1 MMEWTTMALIA
12 WILRPCGWRTMEDED
27 FIQRCREGDR
37 QAHAELY
44 RCTSEKIYRLLLR
57 MTRNPD
63 DAFDLTQQTYVQA
76 LQNFCRFD
84 GRSALST
91 WLYRIAVNQAVRFRH
106 RAAQIQRRT
115 ETTLLDGD
123 EPGTERA
130 PDGTTL
136 DVEEALAVLDP
147 QERMILLL
155 RYQEGL
161 SYRAIAEV
169 AGCAEGTVG
178 SRLNRARKTLRH
190 LLQKGY
196 GNREEK
202 DRAAHQNGEESER
215 KARSPQ
221 E

>member
-1 MMEWTTMALIA
+1 
-12 WILRPCGWRTMEDED
+12 MEDED

-37 QAHAELY
+37 QAQAELY

-57 MTRNPD
+57 MTRSPD

-76 LQNFCRFD
+76 LPNLCRFD

-91 WLYRIAVNQAVRFRH
+91 WLYRIAVNQALRFRH
-106 RAAQIQRRT
+106 RTAQIQRKT
-115 ETTLLDGD
+115 ETTPSNEDGAS
-123 EPGTERA
+123 TEHA
-130 PDGTTL
+130 PDGTKL

-147 QERMILLL
+147 RERVILLL

-169 AGCAEGTVG
+169 AECAEGTVG
-178 SRLNRARKTLRH
+178 SRLHRARKTLRH

-196 GNREEK
+196 GNREET
-202 DRAAHQNGEESER
+202 DRAVHQNGEESPL
-215 KARSPQ
+215 KARNPQ

>member
-1 MMEWTTMALIA
+1 
-12 WILRPCGWRTMEDED
+12 MEDED

-37 QAHAELY
+37 QAQAELY
-44 RCTSEKIYRLLLR
+44 RCTSERIYRLLLR
-57 MTRNPD
+57 MTGNPD

-76 LQNFCRFD
+76 FRNLCRFD

-91 WLYRIAVNQAVRFRH
+91 WLYRIAVNQALRFRH

-115 ETTLLDGD
+115 ETSPSNEDG
-123 EPGTERA
+123 PSTERA
-130 PDGTTL
+130 PDGTRL

-147 QERMILLL
+147 QERLVLLL

-178 SRLNRARKTLRH
+178 SRLHRARKTLRH

-196 GNREEK
+196 GNREE
-202 DRAAHQNGEESER
+202 RNGAAHQNGEESR
-215 KARSPQ
+215 LKARNPQ

>member
-1 MMEWTTMALIA
+1 MALIA
-12 WILRPCGWRTMEDED
+12 WILRPYEWRTMEDED

-76 LQNFCRFD
+76 LRNFGRFD

-91 WLYRIAVNQAVRFRH
+91 WLYRIAVNQALRFRH

-115 ETTLLDGD
+115 ESILSD
-123 EPGTERA
+123 EGEPSTERA
-130 PDGTTL
+130 PDGTRL
-136 DVEEALAVLDP
+136 DVEEALAVLAP
-147 QERMILLL
+147 QERVILLL

-169 AGCAEGTVG
+169 AECAEGTVG
-178 SRLNRARKTLRH
+178 SRLNRARKTLKH

-196 GNREEK
+196 GNREER
-202 DRAAHQNGEESER
+202 DRAAHQNGEESEL
-215 KARSPQ
+215 KARNPR